1 MLSRSSSGTSSGT
14 EEDKGL
20 VAPFPQAQAQEE
32 EDDDDV
38 ANEDEARI
46 DSPLFFFF
54 VSVVVVHVLSAICL
68 PFSGSKRPANHSN
81 CEHKEKR

>member
-1 MLSRSSSGTSSGT
+1 MVDIMLSRSSSGTSSGT

-32 EDDDDV
+32 EEDDDV

-54 VSVVVVHVLSAICL
+54 VSFDLDL
-68 PFSGSKRPANHSN
+68 EWNKL
-81 CEHKEKR
+81 